1 MVQSYDDPYTM
12 FLEPPQNELESNRLE
27 GRYGGIGADLKADA
41 QGAWRLYP
49 YPDGPAATAGML
61 AGDLL
66 LKVDDLVVTRQTPAE
81 TVEAALRGAVGHSV
95 RLEIE
100 RAVETSPIQLKI
112 KFAEYPLPSVTWRTV
127 TEEPRVGIIEVNLI
141 AASTSSEIER
151 AVKDLSGR
159 GVTHFALDLRDNPGG
174 LLDAGVDI
182 ARLFLS
188 EGAIMEQQY
197 RGRDVQQYAVEKPGP
212 LADIPLVVIINQHSA
227 TAAEIT
233 AGALKARG
241 RAVVIGEP
249 SYGKDSIQV
258 VFTLKDGSSMHVTSA
273 RWWIPGLEETIHE
286 NGILPDVPVDSASV
300 VPGADA
306 YIQAAIRQFFGS
318 S

>member
-1 MVQSYDDPYTM
+1 MMEWEPRANFPGIRTLKQFLLRFLFNLLVIGTVIGAFAAGFLYNQQQSELGLPTLKEAYQVLNKYGLKAQPTPPGLEYGMIRGMVQAYDDPYTM

-61 AGDLL
+61 DGDLL

-112 KFAEYPLPSVTWRTV
+112 KYAEYPLPSVTWRTV

-151 AVKDLSGR
+151 AVKD
-159 GVTHFALDLRDNPGG
+159 
-174 LLDAGVDI
+174 
-182 ARLFLS
+182 
-188 EGAIMEQQY
+188 
-197 RGRDVQQYAVEKPGP
+197 
-212 LADIPLVVIINQHSA
+212 
-227 TAAEIT
+227 
-233 AGALKARG
+233 
-241 RAVVIGEP
+241 
-249 SYGKDSIQV
+249 
-258 VFTLKDGSSMHVTSA
+258 
-273 RWWIPGLEETIHE
+273 
-286 NGILPDVPVDSASV
+286 
-300 VPGADA
+300 
-306 YIQAAIRQFFGS
+306 
-318 S
+318 